1 MAVHTGY
8 SVRPTVCWMSH
19 KDYAVVMR
27 HQKKKCI
34 LVNQSGDMP
43 AQSQKRQG
51 KTTGNHFKFKLNC
64 GYYTHTHTHLKHTTP
79 LSIQFYLT
87 TKTFELAFPHAKS
100 NFSWCHQ
107 LIPKRVASQG
117 ERSATERT
125 SFKGQKRALMCN
137 LQE

>member
-1 MAVHTGY
+1 
-8 SVRPTVCWMSH
+8 MSH

-64 GYYTHTHTHLKHTTP
+64 GYYTHTHTPKTYNPTEHSI
-79 LSIQFYLT
+79 LSDN
-87 TKTFELAFPHAKS
+87 E
-100 NFSWCHQ
+100 
-107 LIPKRVASQG
+107 
-117 ERSATERT
+117 
-125 SFKGQKRALMCN
+125 N
-137 LQE
+137 L